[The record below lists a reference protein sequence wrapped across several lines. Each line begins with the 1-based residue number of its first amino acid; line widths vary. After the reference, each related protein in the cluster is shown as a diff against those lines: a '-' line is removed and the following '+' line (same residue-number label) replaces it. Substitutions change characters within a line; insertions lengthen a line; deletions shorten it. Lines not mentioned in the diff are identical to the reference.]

1 MPTKMMIVGQN
12 GKVVVNTDNCIAIE
26 THGRYIHAHSV
37 YSSSTIPLGVFETEE
52 RTQEVFNA
60 IVGNLT
66 TSVRVCYIPEE

>member
-1 MPTKMMIVGQN
+1 MPTIMMIVGQN

-52 RTQEVFNA
+52 RTQEVFDA
-60 IVGNLT
+60 VVGSFT
-66 TSVRVCYIPEE
+66 TSIHVIYIPKE

>member
-12 GKVVVNTDNCIAIE
+12 GKVIVNTDNCIAIE
-26 THGRYIHAHSV
+26 THGRYIHAHSAF
-37 YSSSTIPLGVFETEE
+37 SSSTSPLGVFETEE

-60 IVGNLT
+60 IVGSLP

>member
-1 MPTKMMIVGQN
+1 MLGKMMIVGQN

-52 RTQEVFNA
+52 RTQEVFDML
-60 IVGNLT
+60 VGNFP